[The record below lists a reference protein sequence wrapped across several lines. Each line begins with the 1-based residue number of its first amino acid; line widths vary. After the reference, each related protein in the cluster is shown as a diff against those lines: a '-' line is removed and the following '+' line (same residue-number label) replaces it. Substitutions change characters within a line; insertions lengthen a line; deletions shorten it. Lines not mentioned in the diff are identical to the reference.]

1 MQEVFAAVA
10 IIVRRNNEVLF
21 VKRKKREGDPW
32 SGDVALPGG
41 MHKKEDLELIN
52 TAIREVKEE
61 VGIDLSKHEYIGSLP
76 FLSSIVRKE
85 LKVKAFIFALKNE
98 EFPVKNEEIDD
109 FYWISLKKLKRKF
122 VYIEK
127 IKKRRIA
134 YVYENITI
142 WGLTYRILTLL
153 KKLYPQFF

>member
-1 MQEVFAAVA
+1 MQRILAAVA
-10 IIVRRNNEVLF
+10 VIVSRNNEVLF

-41 MHKKEDLELIN
+41 MHKEEDSELIN

-61 VGIDLSKHEYIGSLP
+61 VGIDLSKHEYLGSLP
-76 FLSSIVRKE
+76 LVSSIVRKE
-85 LKVKAFIFALKNE
+85 LKVKTFVFVLKSE
-98 EFPVKNEEIDD
+98 EFPIKNEEIDE
-109 FYWISLKKLKRKF
+109 FYWIPLKKLKRKF

-127 IKKRRIA
+127 IKRKRIA